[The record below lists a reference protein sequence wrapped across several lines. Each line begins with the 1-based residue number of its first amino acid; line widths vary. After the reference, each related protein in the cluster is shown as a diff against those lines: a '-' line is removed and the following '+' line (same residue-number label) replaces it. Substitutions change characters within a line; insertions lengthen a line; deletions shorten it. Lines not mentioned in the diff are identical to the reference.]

1 VRNAQRKKGN
11 SVMTHMD
18 LKARDHTSGITSPGW
33 IEGYDGK
40 THYASVLMAL
50 VPAAF
55 ILAGAVAL
63 LVIML

>member
-1 VRNAQRKKGN
+1 
-11 SVMTHMD
+11 MTHMD
-18 LKARDHTSGITSPGW
+18 LKALDHAGNNTALGW

-40 THYASVLMAL
+40 THYANVLMAL

>member
-1 VRNAQRKKGN
+1 VRNTQRKKGY

-18 LKARDHTSGITSPGW
+18 LKAFEQTSSNTSLGW

-40 THYASVLMAL
+40 THYANVLMAL

>member
-1 VRNAQRKKGN
+1 
-11 SVMTHMD
+11 MTHMD
-18 LKARDHTSGITSPGW
+18 LKALDHTSGITSPGW

-63 LVIML
+63 LMIML